1 MKTKVLILY
10 GGSSIEREVSLMTA
24 EKILSNI
31 DYDKYEVS
39 KIEVPHNK
47 KNTEWVTNIIKIKP
61 DIVFIALHGGD
72 GENSSIQGLLECLDI
87 PYTGS
92 KVIGS
97 AISMDKYLSKNIM
110 RINYIPVP
118 QDIIIRKNDDY
129 TEVLDKIT
137 QIGFPLV
144 VKPNNGG
151 SSIGIYVV
159 NNIEELADAIDKV
172 KEMNDDILV
181 EKFISGREVTCGIF
195 EKNGVL
201 NVTSVLDIGTK
212 GKFYD
217 YSEKYEGETSFADIS
232 TLPDYL
238 QSMIKQIAKKV
249 FRAVNAKG
257 YACVDMIV
265 SEEQVYVL
273 EINTLPGMTVKSL
286 LPKAVEK
293 SGNPFSSFIDML
305 IENELKNK

>member
-1 MKTKVLILY
+1 
-10 GGSSIEREVSLMTA
+10 MTA
-24 EKILSNI
+24 QKILDNI

-39 KIEVPHNK
+39 KIEVPYNK
-47 KNTEWVTNIIKIKP
+47 ENTEWVSNIIKIKP

-72 GENSSIQGLLECLDI
+72 GENGAVQGLLDCLSI

-92 KVIGS
+92 SVLAS
-97 AISMDKYLSKNIM
+97 AIAMNKYVAKSIM
-110 RINYIPVP
+110 RLNYIPVP
-118 QDIIIRKNDDY
+118 ADILIRKNMDY

-144 VKPNNGG
+144 LKPNSGG
-151 SSIGIYVV
+151 SSIDIYVA
-159 NNIEELADAIDKV
+159 NNIDELANAMDKLSDV
-172 KEMNDDILV
+172 DDDILI

-195 EKNGVL
+195 EDKGKL

-212 GKFYD
+212 SKFYN

-249 FRAVNAKG
+249 FLTVNAKG

-305 IENELKNK
+305 IDNELKRVKSTYK